1 MPVTMRRR
9 SSSLSTLLRTATL
22 AATITTAASAPA
34 SSARAWPKDQCSSFA
49 SWRLSQVTSG
59 LSPACSCFMR
69 GSR

>member
-1 MPVTMRRR
+1 LKGGRKERGKNG
-9 SSSLSTLLRTATL
+9 TL

-49 SWRLSQVTSG
+49 SQRLSQITKG